1 MFSGVYTAIVT
12 PFTASG
18 AVDTA
23 ALERLVERQIEG
35 GVQGLVPVGTTG
47 ESPTLTKKEHVEVI
61 RLVTEQVAGRVKVIA
76 GTGGNATREALELTR
91 AAVDLGCDGTLQV
104 TPYYNK
110 PSDNGLMEHFIAV
123 ADLGLPVVLYNVPGR
138 SGKALSMDV
147 ISRCAAHPKIVAVK
161 EAGGSVDRVSQI
173 LAMQP
178 DMCVLSGDDPLTL
191 PMIAVGAKGVISVA
205 SNAVPER
212 VVELVTA
219 ALEGDF
225 DRARRLHL
233 QHHELFSVLLG
244 LDTNPLPVKT
254 ALARL
259 GQVEEVFRLPLCPLD
274 GEKSRRLDAVL
285 AAHGV
290 MA

>member
-61 RLVTEQVAGRVKVIA
+61 RLVTERVAGRVKVIA